1 MTSLTT
7 WHLLEPILDLEAVED
22 SLESPGHLLCF
33 VWIDGIDGGED
44 GSEDKEEYIAGSER
58 EMEGKVKE
66 SDGDQDKAYKPL
78 VMRFLVGLRRWR
90 WWGGLREDVG
100 YGRSIKLRWLRV
112 GR

>member
-44 GSEDKEEYIAGSER
+44 GSEDKE
-58 EMEGKVKE
+58 
-66 SDGDQDKAYKPL
+66 
-78 VMRFLVGLRRWR
+78 
-90 WWGGLREDVG
+90 
-100 YGRSIKLRWLRV
+100 
-112 GR
+112 